1 MSKTDTLPAQKNA
14 EPAWDLEL
22 SSKHKL
28 LDFNLKELIQYR
40 DLIWLFIKRDFATQ
54 YKQTVLGPIWYIVQP
69 LVTTVI
75 NTFIF
80 GNLAKIGTDG
90 VPYLLFYFAGTM
102 LWTFFTNSLNAA
114 AGTFSNNQVIFSK
127 VYFPRLAVVI
137 SNLASTALKMLIQFA
152 CLIVFWIYYLIIG
165 QKVFPSACAL
175 LFPLLV
181 LWIGLLGGGMGMIIS
196 SLTTKYRDLN
206 HLLGFGLNLAMYI
219 TPVVYP
225 LSEAPEKFAW
235 LFYLNPVSAPIELF
249 RIWFYGA
256 GSVPPLMTLLSLRMT
271 FLFLFAGLILL
282 NRNERTFVDV
292 I

>member
-54 YKQTVLGPIWYIVQP
+54 YKQTILGPIWYIVQP
-69 LVTTVI
+69 LVTTII

-114 AGTFSNNQVIFSK
+114 AGTFSNNQAIFSK

-137 SNLASTALKMLIQFA
+137 SNLASTALKLLIQFA
-152 CLIVFWIYYLIIG
+152 CLIVFWIYYLVIG
-165 QKVFPSACAL
+165 QKVFPSAFAL

-181 LWIGLLGGGMGMIIS
+181 LWIGLLGSGMGMIIS

-256 GSVPPLMTLLSLRMT
+256 GSVPPLMTLLSLGMT
-271 FLFLFAGLILL
+271 FLFLFIGLILF